1 MNMLQFSLH
10 MKSCILIFFN
20 RESHCNWLTTR
31 VFYKKKTK
39 QAQHDCLLLRNLAML
54 GASEDLQDRPVHS
67 TPDRLLSC
75 PHCARTFLTQNGLQM
90 HLQKTHA
97 VDCKGSIY
105 PVQQPAHIVVKHS
118 SAVERHIRGGK
129 CVEFHPDLPVC
140 TLLSSHDRLRELVT
154 NDKLDE
160 IKPYVSSYT

>member
-31 VFYKKKTK
+31 VFCKKKTK

-118 SAVERHIRGGK
+118 SARAQLKDTFVGASVLNFILIFQFAP
-129 CVEFHPDLPVC
+129 CFHPM
-140 TLLSSHDRLRELVT
+140 
-154 NDKLDE
+154 
-160 IKPYVSSYT
+160 IAYVNW